1 MENTVDI
8 EKKGQKMTINAG
20 MVEFMRRRGWT
31 VVKGKK
37 AEAPKPQKP
46 AKKLDE
52 QKDFFEKDG
61 GEEKSEEL

>member
-1 MENTVDI
+1 
-8 EKKGQKMTINAG
+8 MTINEG

-37 AEAPKPQKP
+37 AEAPKPPKP
-46 AKKLDE
+46 AKKAE
-52 QKDFFEKDG
+52 EPKGFFEKD

>member
-31 VVKGKK
+31 VVKDKK
-37 AEAPKPQKP
+37 AEAPKPLKP
-46 AKKLDE
+46 AKKAE
-52 QKDFFEKDG
+52 EPKGFFEKD